1 MEYKTIKSN
10 IWYLLCYTIY
20 LLMSNILNYTPGVAD
35 EAINT
40 LGDALT
46 RTMLAQPKR
55 KSRNYLRDK
64 FFNWS
69 CRPEI
74 FF

>member
-1 MEYKTIKSN
+1 
-10 IWYLLCYTIY
+10 
-20 LLMSNILNYTPGVAD
+20 MSNILNYTPGVAD

-40 LGDALT
+40 LGGALT